1 MHFNFRFQLRRKQ
14 LTNNWIKVN
23 KLLPKAK
30 NGLKPTPKNN
40 SNTNNNNIIN
50 INTFFEAIDL
60 FFVSRINASSVAWL

>member
-50 INTFFEAIDL
+50 KNTFSKQLIYFL
-60 FFVSRINASSVAWL
+60 YRGSMRVA